1 MKDLISALGLLL
13 FLEGLFLAI
22 FPTKIKNMIN
32 AIDKIPKNK
41 LRRTGIFS
49 ISLSIFLILVGK
61 MAKNNP
67 SIKRSKPRAVNRSFM
82 ELN

>member
-41 LRRTGIFS
+41 LRRTGIF
-49 ISLSIFLILVGK
+49 FLILGFLIVWYI
-61 MAKNNP
+61 KN
-67 SIKRSKPRAVNRSFM
+67 
-82 ELN
+82 